1 MIKHCAAIN
10 NQFSDQDDE
19 IDVNEDIEEVVDG
32 IISSLSQ
39 QNDNWYVQEAV
50 HANLDSG
57 YFSSPSNREMAE
69 VNTYHYCP
77 ASMDEMKRSIEM
89 VKIQI
94 MESAEATTI
103 AHSLRELSIFVTG
116 PAEIEAV
123 IQEVIQKFTLNREQS
138 RALHII
144 AHHSL
149 GISRVGDQLLM
160 G

>member
-1 MIKHCAAIN
+1 MNSWEDDEILGDYEDGQI
-10 NQFSDQDDE
+10 SDQDDD
-19 IDVNEDIEEVVDG
+19 IDVNEDVDDIIDG
-32 IISSLSQ
+32 IVSSLSQ
-39 QNDNWYVQEAV
+39 QNDDWYVQEALDS
-50 HANLDSG
+50 NLDSG

-123 IQEVIQKFTLNREQS
+123 IQEVIQKFTLN
-138 RALHII
+138 
-144 AHHSL
+144 
-149 GISRVGDQLLM
+149 
-160 G
+160 